1 MDGIAAWIARITW
14 PLVTRV
20 FAALGLG
27 TATYVGADTA
37 LSGALNAVR
46 ASFAGMTVDLLNLLL
61 LSGFFEAMSIMAGGL
76 TSSLAWMVLK
86 RFALQ
91 TTGQTQ

>member
-1 MDGIAAWIARITW
+1 MDGIAAWLARITW

-20 FAALGLG
+20 LSALGLG
-27 TATYVGADTA
+27 TATYVGADNA
-37 LSGALNAVR
+37 LAGALNAVR
-46 ASFAGMTVDLLNLLL
+46 ASFTGMTVDLLNLLL
-61 LSGFFEAMSIMAGGL
+61 LSGFFDAMAIMAGGL

-91 TTGQTQ
+91 TTGQTS